1 MSNDSEF
8 LADPGRLSAL
18 ARSQLMDTGKD
29 ENFDRLTRLA
39 ADLVGAPVS
48 VMTLVD
54 ENRQF
59 FKSAVGL
66 SGWPAETRGTGLSH
80 SFCQHVVTSGAPLIV
95 PDSRANPLLRDN
107 PAINDLGV
115 EAYLGF
121 PIHSPEGFALGSLCV
136 IDRHPR
142 QWTEHQIRLM
152 RDLSELVSAQIK
164 LYDEARRRQ
173 TAELILRKDREDH
186 QRTLAAL
193 AESEQRFRHTF
204 DYAGNG
210 MAILGLDGRWSR
222 VNKVLCDIVGYPE
235 AELLTK
241 TFQDITHP
249 DDLNTDLK
257 HVQELLDGSR
267 ASYQMEKRYVR
278 RDGTPVWIKLTASL
292 VRNNDGTPAHFVA
305 QIEDIGERRHLE
317 AQLAEALKEAV
328 DTSRLKSDFL
338 ANMSHEIRT
347 PMNGVIGMTTLL
359 LHTQQ
364 TPEQQKMTQVIQ
376 RSGEALLNIIDDI
389 LDFSK
394 IEAGKMRIDPTDFGL
409 KQCIDETLS
418 LLAPRATEKN
428 LALVTKFDPTLADIS
443 VVGDPGR
450 VRQVLTNLVGNAI
463 KFSSQGKVVI
473 SARQVNSTAE
483 QIVFRIEVSDTGPG
497 IEAAAQKNLFQ
508 AFEQGE
514 SGTTRKFGGTGLGL
528 SISKQL
534 VHLMGGKIGF
544 SSKEGAGSTFW
555 FELPLLVSVFPG
567 AGSGHPFES
576 VQTKPKFV
584 EGRSRRSLKF
594 LLADDN
600 ITNQL
605 VAVAFLERLGHTVTV
620 VSNGQQALSALER
633 ERYDA
638 VFMDCQMP
646 ELDGYEATRRIR
658 AGMAGEMNRT
668 VPVIAL
674 TAYAMASDR
683 IKCLEAGM
691 TAYISK
697 PLRMEEVEAVLSQ
710 AIPANEGVGNRE
722 EQTVREAEA
731 DPVLDTGALEPLREI
746 IADGVPMLTQI
757 VRMFRDDAPKRLAHM
772 QAALQSGDIENVGK
786 EAHRLNGSSGAVGGL
801 RVRAA
806 AEAIEDLVRDGE
818 QGALLE
824 ALAHLKAEVDLLFRA
839 LDQFGA

>member
-1 MSNDSEF
+1 
-8 LADPGRLSAL
+8 
-18 ARSQLMDTGKD
+18 
-29 ENFDRLTRLA
+29 
-39 ADLVGAPVS
+39 
-48 VMTLVD
+48 
-54 ENRQF
+54 
-59 FKSAVGL
+59 
-66 SGWPAETRGTGLSH
+66 
-80 SFCQHVVTSGAPLIV
+80 
-95 PDSRANPLLRDN
+95 
-107 PAINDLGV
+107 
-115 EAYLGF
+115 
-121 PIHSPEGFALGSLCV
+121 
-136 IDRHPR
+136 
-142 QWTEHQIRLM
+142 
-152 RDLSELVSAQIK
+152 
-164 LYDEARRRQ
+164 
-173 TAELILRKDREDH
+173 
-186 QRTLAAL
+186 
-193 AESEQRFRHTF
+193 
-204 DYAGNG
+204 
-210 MAILGLDGRWSR
+210 